1 MNDLEGLW
9 IGINYLRILFYTL
22 LRNMFITYLIKK
34 KNFFFLVNTF
44 YYFYLFTILNNNIFL
59 KIDTII
65 DIAATHYPDNLN
77 NEFELLYVNLLKK
90 LNIRFFFKLYIKK
103 ENVVISIS
111 KIFKSANWLEREIW
125 DLFGLKFIYHNDL
138 RRILTDYG
146 FLGHPLLKQFP
157 LIGFIELRY
166 DDLILNIIKEAVE
179 MSQMYRFFR
188 FTNPWTIWEN

>member
-9 IGINYLRILFYTL
+9 IEINYLRLLFYTL
-22 LRNMFITYLIKK
+22 LKNMFITYLIKK
-34 KNFFFLVNTF
+34 KNFFLFINSF
-44 YYFYLFTILNNNIFL
+44 YYFYLFIILNKNIFL

-65 DIAATHYPDNLN
+65 DIVATHYPDNLN

-90 LNIRFFFKLYIKK
+90 LNVRFFFKLFIKK

-111 KIFKSANWLEREIW
+111 KLFKSANWLEREIW
-125 DLFGLKFIYHNDL
+125 DMYGLKFIYHNDL

-166 DDLILNIIKEAVE
+166 DDSILNIIKEAVE

-188 FTNPWTIWEN
+188 FINPWTLWEK

>member
-1 MNDLEGLW
+1 MNDSEEPW
-9 IGINYLRILFYTL
+9 IENNYIIALFTII
-22 LRNMFITYLIKK
+22 FSKICDIFLIKK
-34 KNFFFLVNTF
+34 KYFFYNLNIFFYFFLFN
-44 YYFYLFTILNNNIFL
+44 ILNSSIIL

-65 DIAATHYPDNLN
+65 DIVATHYSDNFI
-77 NEFELLYVNLLKK
+77 NEFELLYVNINYKFNL
-90 LNIRFFFKLYIKK
+90 RFFFKLLINK
-103 ENVVISIS
+103 ENLIISIS
-111 KIFKSANWLEREIW
+111 NLFKSAAWLEREIW

-166 DDLILNIIKEAVE
+166 DDSIFNIIKEAVE

-188 FTNPWTIWEN
+188 FINSWTIWK

>member
-9 IGINYLRILFYTL
+9 IGINYLRLLFYTL
-22 LRNMFITYLIKK
+22 LKNMFITYLIKK
-34 KNFFFLVNTF
+34 KNFFLFINSF
-44 YYFYLFTILNNNIFL
+44 YYFYLFIILNKNFFL

-65 DIAATHYPDNLN
+65 DIVATHYPDNLN

-90 LNIRFFFKLYIKK
+90 LNIRFFFKLFIKK

-166 DDLILNIIKEAVE
+166 DDSILNIIKEAVE

-188 FTNPWTIWEN
+188 FINPWIIWEK

>member
-111 KIFKSANWLEREIW
+111 KIFKSAN
-125 DLFGLKFIYHNDL
+125 
-138 RRILTDYG
+138 
-146 FLGHPLLKQFP
+146 
-157 LIGFIELRY
+157 
-166 DDLILNIIKEAVE
+166 
-179 MSQMYRFFR
+179 
-188 FTNPWTIWEN
+188 